1 MQPTDSL
8 SVARRPLD
16 VEDYIDIVRRHRGWI
31 LGPAFAALVIAVV
44 AAFLVPDTFMSEST
58 VQVVPPQVP
67 ERYVPS
73 NVNSEMS
80 QRINTMAQSVM
91 SRNNLVNIIQSN
103 NLYRSELQRK
113 PMEDVLELMK
123 RDIHISPVGTLQQTG
138 RQPMSAFKVSFEY
151 PSRMLAQKVTQELT
165 RGFIDENIRAMS
177 QQSTATTEF
186 LREQWEVARRNLD
199 ELETKMTDFRLQN
212 AGRLPDELQANL
224 ATLRT
229 LEQQLSG
236 VNEAINR
243 IGQEKLL
250 LESQIRTYKE
260 QLQVINQPGPDP
272 ITTQA
277 KSERL
282 AQADREIETL
292 ETMVSSL
299 RQRYT
304 DTHPDVKAAQTQLAM
319 LKSRRDALEKE
330 EVQESRK
337 PAPATAKKLSPE
349 QLRAKRELDAAIQML
364 QSQIQA
370 KDLDLEERTKAQRS
384 LVAMINQYNGR
395 IQSSPIME
403 GRYAELTRD
412 YNLAK
417 QKYEELNNKKSQSEI
432 ATNLENRGQGET
444 LRLLD
449 QASLPETPVKP
460 KRLVIV
466 GAGAGIGMLLGVF
479 LAGFR
484 EMKDTSLKNLK
495 DARAY
500 TNLPVLGTIPLLE
513 NDLVVRRKRR
523 VAWLAWTTACLIG
536 VLAMTGSIY
545 FHYATR
551 A

>member
-8 SVARRPLD
+8 SVVRRPLD

-186 LREQWEVARRNLD
+186 LKEQWEVARRNLD

-260 QLQVINQPGPDP
+260 QLQVINQPGPDL

-384 LVAMINQYNGR
+384 LVAMINQYHGR